1 MIIQDV
7 RSQSVKMY
15 LPFNNRT
22 DIHILSDKF
31 KRDLNGLD
39 RNVHDETAKK
49 INNWVSGID
58 KTPIFEFKNRF
69 VTGRTNRKIS
79 VYGVQIRHR
88 EPSTHC
94 VVYVESI
101 DNPNPKLPSVN
112 KFMWHRVYTNY
123 DDYERDVGSGPAK
136 NMFVKSPLSS
146 N

>member
-7 RSQSVKMY
+7 HSQSVKKY
-15 LPFNNRT
+15 LPFNNKT

-31 KRDLNGLD
+31 KRDLDKLD

-49 INNWVSGID
+49 INNWVTGSD

-69 VTGRTNRKIS
+69 TTGSPPRKIS

-94 VVYVESI
+94 VVYIESI
-101 DNPNPKLPSVN
+101 DNPNPKLPPSN

-123 DDYERDVGSGPAK
+123 DDYEREIKPSPAK
-136 NMFVKSPLSS
+136 NMFLKSPL
-146 N
+146 